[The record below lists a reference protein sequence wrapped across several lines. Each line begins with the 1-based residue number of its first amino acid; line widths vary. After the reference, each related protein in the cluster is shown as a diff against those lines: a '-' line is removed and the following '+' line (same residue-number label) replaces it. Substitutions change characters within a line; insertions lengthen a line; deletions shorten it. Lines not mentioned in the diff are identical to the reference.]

1 MSIKLLHIGLPKCG
15 TTFLRNEIFPEIEK
29 KMKIKH
35 LTLSDVLNKKKYYTY
50 RNKTKLKKKLP
61 KSFILSSERLFSRG
75 GEFLEISKSFKYIK
89 RNFSRDTVILIIL
102 RNPYEFLNS
111 IYCQA
116 IQTMNIIKPE
126 DFFYIEKNNE
136 IRKDGGKYNLYKF
149 DYDYFVSLYK
159 SYFKKVIVVK
169 YEDLN
174 NYIFLKRIFNLDV
187 KFINKL
193 KKKNKIHHNK
203 SISKTT
209 INFILF
215 FNKIIN
221 FKSKQ
226 NLFKEYTKNI
236 YFDGVERKK
245 SKVNLKKKIGNFL
258 VKQVILIKYFLQ
270 HKFLRLTDKI
280 FFYKKYYIKK
290 NHIPL
295 DINKLIKEYKKKK
308 F

>member
-1 MSIKLLHIGLPKCG
+1 MSTKLLHIGLPKCG

-35 LTLSDVLNKKKYYTY
+35 LTLSDVLNKNKYYTY
-50 RNKTKLKKKLP
+50 KNKIKLKKKLP

-75 GEFLEISKSFKYIK
+75 GEFFEISKSFKYIK
-89 RNFSRDTVILIIL
+89 RNFSKDTVILIVL

-126 DFFYIEKNNE
+126 DFFYIEKNDK
-136 IRKDGGKYNLYKF
+136 IRKNGGKYNLYKF
-149 DYDYFVSLYK
+149 DYNYFVAIYK

-174 NYIFLKRIFNLDV
+174 NYIYLKKIFNLDN

-193 KKKNKIHHNK
+193 KKKNTIHHNK

-215 FNKIIN
+215 LNNIID

-226 NLFKEYTKNI
+226 NLFKQYTKDI
-236 YFDGVERKK
+236 YIDGRKK
-245 SKVNLKKKIGNFL
+245 NNHKKNLTKKIKNFL
-258 VKQVILIKYFLQ
+258 RKQLFILKDFIQ
-270 HKFLRLTDKI
+270 HKFLRLIDKI
-280 FFYKKYYIKK
+280 FFYKKYYISKG
-290 NHIPL
+290 HIPL
-295 DINKLIKEYKKKK
+295 DINKLVKEYDKKK

>member
-1 MSIKLLHIGLPKCG
+1 MSTKLLHIGLPKCG

-29 KMKIKH
+29 KMKIEH

-50 RNKTKLKKKLP
+50 RNKIKLKKKLP

-89 RNFSRDTVILIIL
+89 KNFSKDTVILIVL

-116 IQTMNIIKPE
+116 IQTMNIIRPE
-126 DFFYIEKNNE
+126 DFFYIKKNSK

-149 DYDYFVSLYK
+149 DYNYFVALYK

-169 YEDLN
+169 YENLN
-174 NYIFLKRIFNLDV
+174 NYVYLKKIFNLDAE
-187 KFINKL
+187 FINQL
-193 KKKNKIHHNK
+193 KNKSNIHHNK

-209 INFILF
+209 INLVLSL
-215 FNKIIN
+215 NKFIN
-221 FKSKQ
+221 FKNKQ
-226 NLFKEYTKNI
+226 NLLKNYTKNI
-236 YFDGVERKK
+236 YVDGSKK
-245 SKVNLKKKIGNFL
+245 LNPKPSFLKKFQNGLLKKLI
-258 VKQVILIKYFLQ
+258 ILKFFFQ
-270 HKFLRLTDKI
+270 HKFLRLIDKI
-280 FFYKKYYIKK
+280 FVYKKYYIKK
-290 NHIPL
+290 NYIPL
-295 DINKLIKEYKKKK
+295 NVDKLIKDYNKTT